1 MIEKLGYIPRK
12 TAIVHQL
19 EGDVSY
25 VGSRVIIGDILLPER
40 FQGTLDKRT
49 RKYDGLQEA
58 VDNKELFLRG
68 KINYESG
75 VQWFGLVTDKF
86 QELRIGEIDSEIQG
100 RLRVPGMTRL
110 ARTKDRFLVNYP
122 IDSIDG
128 ETELHLSFDS
138 GEFGLYGGNGQT
150 AIRIGYSVTDG
161 KNWLNFHS
169 PNLFGQRIIHR
180 WDEADIPST
189 LDAILGAREDVKAL
203 VQRQRDSRMSSAE
216 FEAYFSNMKG
226 LKAKTLFREIAGS
239 FDNASRYDLAT
250 MISNASSERAESTQ
264 LRLESAAANFLLG
277 DKNGLY
283 N

>member
-25 VGSRVIIGDILLPER
+25 VDSRVIIGDILLPER

-100 RLRVPGMTRL
+100 RLRVPGM
-110 ARTKDRFLVNYP
+110 
-122 IDSIDG
+122 
-128 ETELHLSFDS
+128 
-138 GEFGLYGGNGQT
+138 
-150 AIRIGYSVTDG
+150 
-161 KNWLNFHS
+161 
-169 PNLFGQRIIHR
+169 
-180 WDEADIPST
+180 
-189 LDAILGAREDVKAL
+189 
-203 VQRQRDSRMSSAE
+203 
-216 FEAYFSNMKG
+216 
-226 LKAKTLFREIAGS
+226 
-239 FDNASRYDLAT
+239 
-250 MISNASSERAESTQ
+250 
-264 LRLESAAANFLLG
+264 
-277 DKNGLY
+277 
-283 N
+283 